1 VAISFMLVAVA
12 ALYLVSVGLLKSG
25 RGMRQ

>member
-1 VAISFMLVAVA
+1 AISFMLVAVA
-12 ALYLVSVGLLKSG
+12 VLYLVSVHLLKGG